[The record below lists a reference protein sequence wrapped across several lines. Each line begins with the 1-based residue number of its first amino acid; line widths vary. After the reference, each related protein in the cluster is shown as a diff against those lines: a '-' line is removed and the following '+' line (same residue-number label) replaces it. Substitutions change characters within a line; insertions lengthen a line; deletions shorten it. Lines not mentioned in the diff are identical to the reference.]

1 MPERSPVASAML
13 ARARTAL
20 PPQPF
25 AQPGRQDMVKLTVL
39 VPKDLHKALRRAAL
53 DEGVS
58 VAALV
63 RAWTAE
69 WLSARQ
75 GG

>member
-1 MPERSPVASAML
+1 MPERSSVASAML
-13 ARARTAL
+13 SRARTAR

-25 AQPGRQDMVKLTVL
+25 AQPDRQDMVKLTVL

-69 WLSARQ
+69 WLSSRQ
-75 GG
+75 DG